1 MKLLHYEDHRLLNAL
16 ANETLNPY
24 QTVFQEDHHY
34 LQSHLIDTILLGIQ
48 FLLSDDRLL
57 DDLLN
62 TLSLFHLERFYT
74 ENLFKYDMKFL
85 Y

>member
-1 MKLLHYEDHRLLNAL
+1 MKLLHYEGHRLLNAL
-16 ANETLNPY
+16 ANETLNPF
-24 QTVFQEDHHY
+24 QTAFQEDHHD
-34 LQSHLIDTILLGIQ
+34 LQSHPIDTILLGIQ

-62 TLSLFHLERFYT
+62 TLNLFQIQRLCT